1 MKKFIKKYSSKRF
14 NFNAK
19 TNSEKTDIQNDCQGY
34 DIKSKHCGRD
44 KNGVF
49 HCECGKCKDL
59 FPEISQN
66 GNGSGNDGCDCCY
79 NGYDC
84 VK

>member
-44 KNGVF
+44 KNSVF
-49 HCECGKCKDL
+49 HCECGKCKGL
-59 FPEISQN
+59 FPEIIDKTGKKTN
-66 GNGSGNDGCDCCY
+66 YPLDI
-79 NGYDC
+79 
-84 VK
+84 